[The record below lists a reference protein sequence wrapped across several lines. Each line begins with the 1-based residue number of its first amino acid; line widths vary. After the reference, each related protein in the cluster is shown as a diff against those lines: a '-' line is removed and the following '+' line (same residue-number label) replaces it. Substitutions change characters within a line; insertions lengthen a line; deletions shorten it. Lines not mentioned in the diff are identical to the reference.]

1 MDEFEGV
8 EMPNCVQKIIPRER
22 LQVDADR
29 LAEVYLRVGTER
41 GEQRVERTLT
51 DLTCLLDH
59 LRAVSRTGRLG
70 ATARSAGQLHSAA
83 ETLGLTSLQRVA
95 TDVQRLCQTHD
106 PTALNAVLMRLDRV
120 ADSSIKVISELQAE
134 IS

>member
-1 MDEFEGV
+1 MV
-8 EMPNCVQKIIPRER
+8 ERIQRLNPREY

-29 LAEVYLRVGTER
+29 LAEVYLRVGLEK
-41 GEQRVERTLT
+41 GEQRVAQTVN

-70 ATARSAGQLHSAA
+70 ATARSAGRLHSAA
-83 ETLGLTSLQRVA
+83 QTMGLTSLQRVT
-95 TDVQRLCQTHD
+95 TDVQKLCQNPD
-106 PTALNAVLMRLDRV
+106 PVAMNAVLLRLERV

-134 IS
+134 IG